1 MAWNARDP
9 HAVGVLVVLEHEHH
23 GGFGVVR
30 VGVGRGGDDGPVEVS
45 RESVLLHLVAWAEL
59 REAEADAAADGLAL
73 VEDCVGADEEHLVAA
88 GRHQEV
94 THAPKRYTSARPPR
108 FVREDALR
116 EASSP
121 SSKATLPGM
130 ANAEV
135 ASCTMRSF
143 SADARGH
150 EGGVATRCGRGR
162 AKATRRRREARA
174 DSRGSAEGGGH
185 DDPCR
190 EGESELNAAR
200 PDGSRGATGIAF
212 SGQGRNWIY
221 LPDGQS

>member
-1 MAWNARDP
+1 MGSAEEEITDQSRLRAKPCCCISSLGPNRGKHSGIPPLMGLDLSNTAS
-9 HAVGVLVVLEHEHH
+9 
-23 GGFGVVR
+23 
-30 VGVGRGGDDGPVEVS
+30 GRTYSTSSP
-45 RESVLLHLVAWAEL
+45 L
-59 REAEADAAADGLAL
+59 
-73 VEDCVGADEEHLVAA
+73 
-88 GRHQEV
+88 GRHQDV
-94 THAPKRYTSARPPR
+94 TFAPNRYTSADEPFLCVRTHLGRPP
-108 FVREDALR
+108 
-116 EASSP
+116 SP
-121 SSKATLPGM
+121 SSNRTEPGM
-130 ANAEV
+130 ANAAV
-135 ASCTMRSF
+135 ASCTMRSL